1 MGVTGVT
8 MYQIPITVLICN
20 IGIVLPNNVRSKNDT
35 TDQSDEKSQESEDRI
50 FSSSWS
56 QHQLLHSSLDSYQ
69 PRVLAKNCFSISAFF
84 SFLLITIN
92 TVLNVSTN
100 NNNNNNNDNNN
111 NNNLNVNNFMMS
123 RKRRYPSSILTSIQ
137 SVNNLALSKV
147 TQVVESEPDC
157 MKIVKCDLVSMVVS
171 ANPPPTITSWA
182 AGFTPEGC
190 GDNLYCS
197 LLP

>member
-1 MGVTGVT
+1 
-8 MYQIPITVLICN
+8 MYQVVMILMMFYL
-20 IGIVLPNNVRSKNDT
+20 GIVIPNNLHSNNDT
-35 TDQSDEKSQESEDRI
+35 MDQSDDKSQESEDRI

-56 QHQLLHSSLDSYQ
+56 QHQVLHSSLDSYQ

-100 NNNNNNNDNNN
+100 NNNNNINDNNN
-111 NNNLNVNNFMMS
+111 NNNNNNNDNNLNVNNFMMS
-123 RKRRYPSSILTSIQ
+123 RKRRYPSSILSSIQ
-137 SVNNLALSKV
+137 SVNNLALSKL

-190 GDNLYCS
+190 DDSLYCS

>member
-8 MYQIPITVLICN
+8 MYQVVMILMMFN
-20 IGIVLPNNVRSKNDT
+20 LGIVIPNNLHSNNDT

-111 NNNLNVNNFMMS
+111 NNNNN
-123 RKRRYPSSILTSIQ
+123 
-137 SVNNLALSKV
+137 
-147 TQVVESEPDC
+147 
-157 MKIVKCDLVSMVVS
+157 
-171 ANPPPTITSWA
+171 
-182 AGFTPEGC
+182 
-190 GDNLYCS
+190 
-197 LLP
+197 